1 MRKSILFFALLQAIV
16 LQVMAQVS
24 QDQTCNVPTAD
35 EYVMSDRDKYHAA
48 KEAVEATETEGPL
61 VRHPYSERHKLGMQE
76 YSIGTTQMDRKA
88 YADFLYNNCP
98 EAFVKYYQGKNMIP
112 AGWALLGSGIFMN
125 ALGWPMAGVYWKGQL
140 AGVIIGSIGT
150 VSAVAGIIVMPVGYY
165 LRDKKA
171 MNLYNEQYRYRH
183 TAACTLNL
191 QASCDGIGIALT
203 F

>member
-1 MRKSILFFALLQAIV
+1 MKKSFLLFALLYAIT
-16 LQVMAQVS
+16 LQVTAQVS

-35 EYVMSDRDKYHAA
+35 EYVMSDIDKYHAA
-48 KEAVEATETEGPL
+48 KDSIKAAKTEGPL

-150 VSAVAGIIVMPVGYY
+150 VSAVAGIIVMPIGYY

-171 MNLYNEQYRYRH
+171 INLYNEQYRHRR
-183 TAACTLNL
+183 TATCSLNL
-191 QASCDGIGIALT
+191 QSSRDGIGIALT